1 MSKLSRRDFLK
12 LSGMTA
18 AMAALAACGPLAEE
32 QAAVATA
39 SPTPASLLPASS
51 DADWVLQQT
60 LRRISFGPTADEV
73 ARAYE
78 IGIDNFID
86 EQLAPQTLD
95 DSYAVGLVA
104 GFSSLSA
111 DPADLLG
118 NQQQYQTLTE
128 LTAATLLRGLY
139 SRRQLYEMM
148 VDFWTNHFNI
158 YFRKGQVRAFKAK
171 DDREVI
177 RAHALGNFHDLLL
190 ASAKSPA
197 MSIYLDNFTSTAEG
211 PNENYARELL
221 ELHTL
226 GVEGGYTQFDVQEVA
241 RAFTGWSLD
250 GLGRRNPGKG
260 DFAYYDRNHDKGEKL
275 ILGVDFPAGGGMEE
289 GEQIIAM
296 LVEHPST
303 AEFISWKLVQRFVA
317 DEPPASLVSAASA
330 TFSATQGDIA
340 AVMGTILHSEEFK
353 ATLATK
359 LKRPL
364 EVFFSALRSTGAQV
378 DYQARGDSGNGGGR
392 RGGAQALVGHLTL
405 MGQPLF
411 LWETPDGYP
420 DIADTWSSTNGTL
433 ARWNYALA
441 LAYGQ
446 TGIPEIDWS
455 ALADGAGDHEAAV
468 DALSQQLIGATLP
481 EQGRQII
488 LDYVSNLSL
497 DSALPAIG
505 ALLLASPYFQY
516 R

>member
-1 MSKLSRRDFLK
+1 
-12 LSGMTA
+12 MT
-18 AMAALAACGPLAEE
+18 ALAACGPLAEE
-32 QAAVATA
+32 QSAVATA
-39 SPTPASLLPASS
+39 GPTPASLLPTSY
-51 DADWVLQQT
+51 DEDWRLQQT
-60 LRRISFGPTADEV
+60 LRRITFGPTQDEV
-73 ARAYE
+73 AHAYE

-95 DSYAVGLVA
+95 DSYAESLVA
-104 GFSSLSA
+104 GFDTLNA
-111 DPADLLG
+111 NPADLVG
-118 NQQQYQTLTE
+118 NNMQYQTLTE

-148 VDFWTNHFNI
+148 VDFWSNHFNI
-158 YFRKGQVRAFKAK
+158 YFRKGQVRSFKAK

-177 RAHALGNFHDLLL
+177 RAHAMGNFHDLLL
-190 ASAKSPA
+190 ASAQSPA
-197 MSIYLDNFTSTAEG
+197 MGIYLDNFASTADG

-226 GVEGGYTQFDVQEVA
+226 GVDGGYTQLDVQEVA

-250 GLGRRNPGKG
+250 GLGRRNQGTG
-260 DFAYYDRNHDKGEKL
+260 DFAYYDRNHDKDAKL
-275 ILGVDFPAGGGMEE
+275 ILGVEFPAGGGIEE
-289 GEQIIAM
+289 GEQIVEM

-303 AEFISWKLVQRFVA
+303 ADYISWKLVQRFVS
-317 DEPPASLVSAASA
+317 DDPPASLVAAA
-330 TFSATQGDIA
+330 ANTFSATRGYIT
-340 AVMGTILHSEEFK
+340 AVLSTILHSEEFK
-353 ATLATK
+353 ASLATK

-364 EVFFSALRSTGAQV
+364 EVFLSALRSTGAKV
-378 DYQARGDSGNGGGR
+378 DYQGGGERGNGGRG

-420 DIADTWSSTNGTL
+420 DNAAAWSSTNGTL

-446 TGIPEIDWS
+446 AGIPDIDWS
-455 ALADGAGDHEAAV
+455 ALSAGASDAAGAL
-468 DALSQQLIGATLP
+468 DAICQRLLGATLP
-481 EQGRQII
+481 DQGRHII
-488 LDYVSNLSL
+488 LNHVRSL
-497 DSALPAIG
+497 ALDASLPAIG
-505 ALLLASPYFQY
+505 ALLLSSPYFQY